1 MLAALTS
8 NLDLWPPT
16 SSTGPN
22 FRSSSSPRKCVGWKI
37 VFLFPLSFPLC
48 AVLYTNS
55 SETLKVTN
63 HGGKLGAASNG
74 NSHISWTINYHLPS
88 TINYQ
93 LLNIITRPTFLS
105 RPIFPF
111 NVPRS
116 PWGSDS
122 ISLFLDIYL
131 PVDQPFH
138 RSNDLEEKGPI
149 TNYCQWL
156 NTSFGRLCGISKL
169 SQRSKK
175 KH

>member
-1 MLAALTS
+1 MLAVTVMAMLMSMMMMLAALTS

-74 NSHISWTINYHLPS
+74 NSHISES
-88 TINYQ
+88 
-93 LLNIITRPTFLS
+93 F
-105 RPIFPF
+105 
-111 NVPRS
+111 RS
-116 PWGSDS
+116 P
-122 ISLFLDIYL
+122 IA
-131 PVDQPFH
+131 
-138 RSNDLEEKGPI
+138 
-149 TNYCQWL
+149 
-156 NTSFGRLCGISKL
+156 
-169 SQRSKK
+169 
-175 KH
+175 

>member
-1 MLAALTS
+1 MVVMSMLAVTVMAMLMSMMMMLAALTS

-74 NSHISWTINYHLPS
+74 NSHISESFTPREHFS
-88 TINYQ
+88 
-93 LLNIITRPTFLS
+93 LNP
-105 RPIFPF
+105 
-111 NVPRS
+111 N
-116 PWGSDS
+116 
-122 ISLFLDIYL
+122 
-131 PVDQPFH
+131 
-138 RSNDLEEKGPI
+138 
-149 TNYCQWL
+149 
-156 NTSFGRLCGISKL
+156 GIGL
-169 SQRSKK
+169 G
-175 KH
+175 H